1 MIRTL
6 LLVGVLAVI
15 VGAPFVLKPKE
26 NLISKADRTVVII
39 TPHNEA
45 IRSEFARAFRH
56 YYQAKHGQTVRV
68 DWRVI
73 GGTSEIARYLASEF
87 EAPFTNYWVNTL
99 HRPWD
104 ATVQRSYADPK
115 IKPGP
120 DPVND
125 TPEQAARR
133 MFLDSNVGIGI
144 DLFFGGGS
152 YDFDQQARAGRLV
165 DSGVLQRHPEWFGEQ
180 AIPQRLGGEPFW
192 DPAGLW
198 VGTVLS
204 GYGIFSNL
212 DVLERLGVKQPPSQ
226 WPELGDPIYRRQ
238 LALADPTKSSSAGKA
253 FEMLVQQQMQ
263 LRLAT
268 FEANEPAG
276 TAGEIRAREKRARD
290 EGWLDAMR
298 LLIRLGGNARYF
310 SDTSQKPPID
320 VGFGDAAVAMGIDF
334 YGRQMAEATDRAGA
348 KGRVVFISPVGGTSF
363 GIDPIGVLRGAPEPD
378 LAKEFIDFVLSLD
391 GQKLWDYRPGMP
403 GGPEKFSLRRLPIRP
418 ELYGPEHELFLADP
432 TVKPFEDAKQFSYRV
447 EWTGNLFRTLGF
459 IIRVMCQDPHEELKE
474 AWAEVIRAN
483 YPPQAM
489 AALFEVSAVNYAAA
503 DGTIR
508 EALDASNKIEEVQ
521 LAKKLSNQFRDQYR
535 LAAELAREGK

>member
-6 LLVGVLAVI
+6 LLVGALAVI
-15 VGAPFVLKPKE
+15 VGAPFLLKPKVD
-26 NLISKADRTVVII
+26 LLGAADRTLVVI

-45 IRSEFARAFRH
+45 IRSEFARGFRR
-56 YYQAKHGQTVRV
+56 YYEKKHGQSVRV

-104 ATVQRSYADPK
+104 ATVQSSYADPK
-115 IKPGP
+115 IKLGP
-120 DPVND
+120 DPASD
-125 TPEQAARR
+125 TLAQSARR
-133 MFLDSNVGIGI
+133 AFLDSNVGIGI

-165 DSGVLQRHPEWFGEQ
+165 DSGVLQRHPDWFGDN
-180 AIPQRLGGEPFW
+180 AIPQTLGGEPFW
-192 DPAGLW
+192 DPGGLW

-212 DVLERLGVKQPPSQ
+212 DVLRRLGVTNPPAQ
-226 WPELGDPIYRRQ
+226 WPELGEPVYRRQ

-253 FEMLVQQQMQ
+253 YEMLVQQQMQ
-263 LRLAT
+263 LRLASL
-268 FEANEPAG
+268 EANEPAG

-290 EGWLDAMR
+290 EGWSDAMR
-298 LLIRLGGNARYF
+298 LLIKLGGNTRYF

-320 VGFGDAAVAMGIDF
+320 VGFGDAGVAMGIDF
-334 YGRQMAEATDRAGA
+334 YGRQMAESTDRAGG
-348 KGRVVFISPVGGTSF
+348 KGRVVFITPVGGTSF
-363 GIDPIGVLRGAPEPD
+363 GIDPIGLLRGAPEAE
-378 LAKEFIDFVLSLD
+378 LAREFIDFVLSLD
-391 GQKLWDYRPGMP
+391 GQKLWDFRPGTP
-403 GGPEKFSLRRLPIRP
+403 GGPGKFSLRRLPIRP
-418 ELYGPEHELFLADP
+418 ELYASEYEQFLADP
-432 TVKPFEDAKQFSYRV
+432 TVKPFEDAKQFSYKK
-447 EWTGNLFRTLGF
+447 EWTDHLFRTLGF

-489 AALFEVSAVNYAAA
+489 AALFNVSAVDYAAS
-503 DGTIR
+503 DGKIR
-508 EALDASNKIEEVQ
+508 DALNASNKIEEVR